1 LDPYL
6 DVITNNFLEKG
17 FSVSK
22 DFLSAEEV
30 NVALSRIDLLMKENA
45 FSKAGIGNKQSFQQN
60 EAIRNDFISWLEP
73 EDELFKN
80 MFFSK
85 ISELI
90 LHLNRHCY
98 LGLNDFEFHLAHY
111 GKGNYYK
118 KHRDAFKTDD
128 ARKVSVVCYLNKNW
142 KPEDGGELQLYLA
155 DETDVTIEP
164 LAGQLVIFES
174 RMEHEV
180 LISNADRYSIT
191 GWLKNKSRLF

>member
-1 LDPYL
+1 LSLDL
-6 DVITNNFLEKG
+6 DVITNDFLDKGYSLAKNFL
-17 FSVSK
+17 SP
-22 DFLSAEEV
+22 EEV
-30 NVALSRIDLLMKENA
+30 DIVLKRIEALREENA

-60 EAIRNDFISWLEP
+60 ETIRNDFIFWLEP
-73 EDELFKN
+73 EDELFRN

-85 ISELI
+85 IGELM
-90 LHLNRHCY
+90 LQLNRHCF

-142 KPEDGGELQLYLA
+142 HPHDGGELKLYLN
-155 DETDVTIEP
+155 DGSEITIQP
-164 LAGQLVIFES
+164 IAGQLAIFES
-174 RMEHEV
+174 SLEHEV
-180 LISNADRYSIT
+180 LLSHADRYSIT